1 MPVNI
6 IRRLRARRFTGG
18 LTTPAIRDWR
28 LTPASYE
35 TTSSVP
41 GLFFNATAAQIEVVV
56 KDYFATAFAATHSD
70 FLLNT
75 SIIQDVNAPGLLAI
89 SSTSHVINNAIAIN
103 AAFNATI
110 LITVDFI
117 NENTL
122 LEGSYTGYL
131 ELKVSAIN
139 NVTLLREDIDS
150 RSVAI
155 RLLRVGS
162 TLNVL
167 TPQTI
172 NLAHVRGSSTN
183 TAVAA
188 LDILPAVLNGSSL
201 FVLQHSNFLTAVVPN
216 AIYSQ
221 GPLNAYNIYSGS
233 GVTNASVGLNASAWA
248 QRAVGVYTEVV
259 SVYFPDWLTTL
270 GTQVRV
276 TVFDAGTIVVYPDSL
291 VYSSISGAEFPV
303 KTIDVVSDSPITVT
317 SPSWL
322 TVTGDLSGGVSQ
334 LTAVVLPV
342 ANFSRGE
349 YFGAVVFSNGSYSV
363 TIPVRLSVIDALE
376 TTVSNT
382 RANFSRD
389 NLNFRIQGYDSN
401 HYMQVT
407 SVVHYLDAVGNA
419 AMATDVVKA
428 PFVNDVSNYA
438 LSGFIHAVMQRLGN
452 NLDAFTRL
460 SDIQHLQDFDTAQ
473 SVRVDFKIAV
483 YDRRNA
489 AAPVFVRDLL
499 GCTFIQGTTPQEF
512 NESLGFASYHNTT
525 SRITPQ
531 GVHVFN
537 MIGTNV
543 CALTVLKNNDVIATQ
558 SFNGQVN
565 IGQSIA
571 VRGSELVIG
580 DVVTCRMNYIDP
592 AGLDAS
598 MERSV
603 IVYPADKYTHTL
615 AFVTDYNTV
624 ELLECTGALQS
635 ESEYDRR
642 SNVVFKNGIE
652 LLQHI
657 DTLRDDVVVLGTGVV
672 PHAQRAVI
680 DAIKRSREIVLLDA
694 SIGAIPLSI
703 TSTSLEHSDN
713 ERFLEIYSLELR
725 INRAVDAQVYHF

>member
-1 MPVNI
+1 MPFNI
-6 IRRLRARRFTGG
+6 IRRLLDQQFTGG
-18 LTTPAIRDWR
+18 LSTPAIRDWR
-28 LTPASYE
+28 FTPPSYE
-35 TTSSVP
+35 GTSSVP
-41 GLFFNATAAQIEVVV
+41 GFLFNATPAQIQVIV
-56 KDYFATAFAATHSD
+56 KDYFVTAVAATHTN
-70 FLLNT
+70 FLLEL
-75 SIIQDVNAPGLLAI
+75 SLDQDINAPGLLAL
-89 SSTSHVINNAIAIN
+89 SSTSHAVNAPIVMD
-103 AAFNATI
+103 AAFNATM
-110 LITVDFI
+110 LLTVDFL

-122 LEGSYTGYL
+122 LEGSYTGYV
-131 ELKVSAIN
+131 ELKVTAIN
-139 NVTLLREDIDS
+139 NVTLLREVIDNRAIS
-150 RSVAI
+150 I

-162 TLNVL
+162 TLNVVA
-167 TPQTI
+167 PQTI
-172 NLAHVRGSSTN
+172 NLAHVRGSTVN

-188 LDILPAVLNGSSL
+188 LDILPAALNGSER
-201 FVLQHSNFLTAVVPN
+201 FVLQHSNELTAVVPN
-216 AIYSQ
+216 ASYSQ

-233 GVTNASVGLNASAWA
+233 GVTTASIGLNVNSWS
-248 QRAVGVYTEVV
+248 QRPVGVYTEVV
-259 SVYFPDWLTTL
+259 SVRFSDWFTTL
-270 GTQVRV
+270 GAQVRV
-276 TVFDAGTIVVYPDSL
+276 TVFEANSL
-291 VYSSISGAEFPV
+291 VVSPDRLEYNSVSGAEFPV

-322 TVTGDLSGGVSQ
+322 TVTGGLSGGVSQ

-349 YFGAVVFSNGSYSV
+349 YFGTVIISNGSSSV
-363 TIPVRLSVIDALE
+363 TIPVSLQIVDDLQ
-376 TTVSNT
+376 TTVSNS

-407 SVVHYLDAVGNA
+407 SIVHYLDAAGNA
-419 AMATDVVKA
+419 AMATDVVKT
-428 PFVNDVSNYA
+428 PFVNAGTNYA
-438 LSGFIHAVMQRLGN
+438 LSGFVHAVLQRLGN
-452 NLDAFTRL
+452 NIDAYTVL
-460 SDIQHLQDFDTAQ
+460 SDIQHLQGFDTVQ
-473 SVRVDFKIAV
+473 SVLVDFKIAV
-483 YDRRNA
+483 YDRRDA
-489 AAPVFVRDLL
+489 VAPVFVRDLL
-499 GCTFIQGTTPQEF
+499 GCTFLQGTTPLEF

-543 CALTVLKNNDVIATQ
+543 CALTLLKNNVVIATQ
-558 SFNGQVN
+558 SFNGQAS

-571 VRGSELVIG
+571 VRGSELLIG
-580 DVVTCRMNYIDP
+580 DVVTCRMDYIDA

-635 ESEYDRR
+635 ESEYARR
-642 SNVVFKNGIE
+642 SNVVFKNGVE

-657 DTLRDDVVVLGTGVV
+657 DTSRQDVVVLGTGVI

-680 DAIKRSREIVLLDA
+680 DAIKRSRKIVLLDA
-694 SIGAIPLSI
+694 ALGAIPLSI
-703 TSTSLEHSDN
+703 TSTNLEHSDN